1 MRTLIAAA
9 LALSL
14 AATSAIAGGNSAPLA
29 PGKPAGVR
37 PAQADKTALIVI
49 VGIAGVVAA
58 VAFATASSGTP
69 GGAVTPTSVPS
80 TTS

>member
-14 AATSAIAGGNSAPLA
+14 AATSAMAGGNGALLA
-29 PGKPAGVR
+29 PGKPAGVK

-49 VGIAGVVAA
+49 VGIAGIVAA

-69 GGAVTPTSVPS
+69 GQAVTPTSVPS